1 MVMPAHARLNGE
13 NYVFPDAAKIRHIP
27 STGGPTD
34 LVQLLTPNDQE
45 IALIRLGESDYV
57 TIGQAPTSQAGA

>member
-1 MVMPAHARLNGE
+1 MGMPAHARLNGE

-27 STGGPTD
+27 GNGGPTEI
-34 LVQLLTPNDQE
+34 VQLLTPNDQE

-57 TIGQAPTSQAGA
+57 TIGNPPTSQAGA